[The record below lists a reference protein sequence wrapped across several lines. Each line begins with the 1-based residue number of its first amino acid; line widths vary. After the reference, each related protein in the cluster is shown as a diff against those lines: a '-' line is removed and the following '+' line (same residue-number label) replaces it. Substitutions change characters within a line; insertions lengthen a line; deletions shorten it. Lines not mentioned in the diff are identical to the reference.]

1 MTQEKNKFD
10 AEIGKVLQ
18 LMIHSIYTNKE
29 IFMRELISNSS
40 DACDRL
46 RYLSQT
52 DNNLIADD
60 SEFKI
65 YIKINKE
72 AKTISIRDNGIGMNK
87 QELKENLGTIAKSG
101 TQNFL
106 SNLTGDSKKDNMLIG
121 QFGVGFYSAF
131 MVADQIT
138 VTSRKAGEDKI
149 YVWNSDG
156 NGEYA
161 VADMDGDFSRGTE
174 VLLNIKESEESF
186 LDHFRLKHI
195 VKNYSDHIAV
205 PILFTD
211 DDGVANKVNSSSAL
225 WMRSKNDIEAEQ
237 YKEFYKNVSLS
248 PDDPWVTMH
257 NKNEGV
263 VEFTNLLFIPST
275 KTFDLFH
282 PDRRCRVKLYIKRVF
297 ITDEN
302 IDIVPQYLRFLRGV
316 IDSEDLP
323 LNISRETL
331 QHNSTIEKIKNSV
344 TKRVLGE
351 LKKKKDENLEE
362 YLVFWNNFGGALK
375 EGLCEVTSDHEK
387 LLEVCVFRSALHD
400 KMISFDEYLKNASGE
415 DKTIYYLSGEDAGK
429 LKNSPQI
436 EGFLSKGIDVL
447 LFTDTVDDFWVN
459 VNGRYKDS
467 QIKSVTR
474 ADIDLDDNN
483 EVKDSEDKKDASAEN
498 DNLSNEKLINYF
510 KQSLGALVKDVKI
523 SKKLTSSPACLAVG
537 EGAMDIRMERF
548 LIEQKQLS
556 AAVSKILEVNPTH
569 KIVKKIVSQIDN
581 QDHQEEN
588 NQLIR
593 LLFDQACVIEG
604 QPVEDAGAF
613 AKRMNYFLEKVTY
626 KA

>member
-40 DACDRL
+40 DACDKL

-52 DNNLIADD
+52 DSNLLADD

-65 YIKINKE
+65 YIKVNKE

-87 QELKENLGTIAKSG
+87 QDLKENLGTIAKSG
-101 TQNFL
+101 TQSFL
-106 SNLTGDSKKDNMLIG
+106 TSLSGDSKKDNMLIG

-149 YVWNSDG
+149 YLWSSDG
-156 NGEYA
+156 NGEYT
-161 VADMDGDFSRGTE
+161 VSDIDSDFSRGTE
-174 VLLNIKESEESF
+174 VLLHIKDSEESF

-205 PILFTD
+205 PIYFTD

-225 WMRSKNDIEAEQ
+225 WMRSKSDIEPEQ
-237 YKEFYKNVSLS
+237 YKEFYKNVSFS
-248 PDDPWVTMH
+248 PDDPWVIMH

-344 TKRVLGE
+344 TKKVLSE
-351 LKKKKDENLEE
+351 LKKKKDDNLEE
-362 YLVFWNNFGGALK
+362 YLGFWSNFGGVLK

-400 KMISFDEYLKNASGE
+400 KMISFDEYLENCQGE
-415 DKTIYYLSGEDAGK
+415 DKTIYYLSGEDADK
-429 LKNSPQI
+429 LKSSPQI

-474 ADIDLDDNN
+474 ADINLD
-483 EVKDSEDKKDASAEN
+483 ETSEAQNKETTKDASVEN
-498 DNLSNEKLINYF
+498 DDFSNEKLINYF
-510 KQSLGALVKDVKI
+510 KQSLGSLVKDVKI

-556 AAVSKILEVNPTH
+556 VAASKILEVNPNH
-569 KIVKKIVSQIDN
+569 KIVKKIVSQIDS
-581 QDHQEEN
+581 QDGEEEN
-588 NQLIR
+588 KQLVH

-613 AKRMNYFLEKVTY
+613 AKRLNYFLEKVNI
-626 KA
+626 